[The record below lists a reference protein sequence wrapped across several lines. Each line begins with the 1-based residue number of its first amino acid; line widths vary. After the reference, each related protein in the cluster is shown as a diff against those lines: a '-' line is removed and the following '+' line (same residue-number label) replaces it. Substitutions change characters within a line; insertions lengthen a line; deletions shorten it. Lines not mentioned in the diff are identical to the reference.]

1 VSALGHYL
9 EEEGIPTVAIS
20 LIRPQTEKTKPPR
33 ALWVPFELG
42 RPFGPP
48 SDAAFQKRVILAA
61 LRLLERES
69 GPVIIEDFPEDDP
82 RERPDPGWRPPFAK
96 PDLDGASATRLAA
109 VLEDESARVEAT
121 YRRAAKERER
131 TIVGLSGLSVGEA
144 GRYMASWLRGQT
156 QTPES
161 PTPEMSAPRTLRFAV
176 DDLKAAYIEVALSGS
191 AKPSSR
197 QLGDWLWNDTAVG
210 AAIFALRS
218 MYLTSDDERLKA
230 IAGLFLVPGVRV
242 PPSG

>member
-1 VSALGHYL
+1 VSALGHYI

-20 LIRPQTEKTKPPR
+20 LIRPQTENTKPPR

-48 SDAAFQKRVILAA
+48 SDPAFQRRVVLAA
-61 LRLLERES
+61 LRLLEREG
-69 GPVIIEDFPEDDP
+69 GPVIIEDFPEEDP
-82 RERPDPGWRPPFAK
+82 RQRPDPAWRAPFAE
-96 PDLDGASATRLAA
+96 PDLDGASATRLATA
-109 VLEDESARVEAT
+109 LEYESARVET
-121 YRRAAKERER
+121 WCRRAAEERRR
-131 TIVGLSGLSVGEA
+131 TIVGLSGLSIGET
-144 GRYMASWLRGQT
+144 GRYMANWLRGT
-156 QTPES
+156 TPERPS
-161 PTPEMSAPRTLRFAV
+161 AEMSAPLTLRFAV

-191 AKPSSR
+191 AKPSSK
-197 QLGDWLWNDTAVG
+197 QLGDWLWNDTAAG

-242 PPSG
+242 PPSR

>member
-9 EEEGIPTVAIS
+9 EEEGVPTVAIS
-20 LIRPQTEKTKPPR
+20 LIRPQTEKTKPPH

-48 SDAAFQKRVILAA
+48 SDAAFQKRVILTA
-61 LRLLERES
+61 LRLLERDR
-69 GPVIIEDFPEDDP
+69 GPVIIEDFPEEDP
-82 RERPDPGWRPPFAK
+82 RERPDPAWRPPLAK
-96 PDLDGASATRLAA
+96 PDLNGASATRLAA
-109 VLEDESARVEAT
+109 ALEDESARVET
-121 YRRAAKERER
+121 LYRRAAEEPGR
-131 TIVGLSGLSVGEA
+131 TIVGLSGLSIGEA
-144 GRYMASWLRGQT
+144 GRYMASWLRGQN
-156 QTPES
+156 PES
-161 PTPEMSAPRTLRFAV
+161 PSAEMSAPLVLRFAV
-176 DDLKAAYIEVALSGS
+176 DDLKAAYIEVALSGF
-191 AKPSSR
+191 AKPSSK
-197 QLGDWLWNDTAVG
+197 QLGDWLWNDTAAG

>member
-9 EEEGIPTVAIS
+9 EEEGVPTVAIS
-20 LIRPQTEKTKPPR
+20 LIRPQTEKTNPPR

-48 SDAAFQKRVILAA
+48 SDAAFQKRVILTA
-61 LRLLERES
+61 LRLLERER
-69 GPVIIEDFPEDDP
+69 GPVIIEDFPEEDP
-82 RERPDPGWRPPFAK
+82 RERPDPVWRPPLAK
-96 PDLDGASATRLAA
+96 PDLNGASATRLAA
-109 VLEDESARVEAT
+109 ELEDESARVET
-121 YRRAAKERER
+121 LYRRAAEEPGR
-131 TIVGLSGLSVGEA
+131 TIVGLSGLSIGEA
-144 GRYMASWLRGQT
+144 GRYMASWLRGQN
-156 QTPES
+156 PES
-161 PTPEMSAPRTLRFAV
+161 PSAEMSAPLVLRFAV
-176 DDLKAAYIEVALSGS
+176 DDLKAAYIEVALSGF
-191 AKPSSR
+191 AKPSSK
-197 QLGDWLWNDTAVG
+197 QLGDWLWNDTAAG

>member
-20 LIRPQTEKTKPPR
+20 LIRAQTENTKPPR

-48 SDAAFQKRVILAA
+48 SDPAFQKRVIVAA
-61 LRLLERES
+61 LRLLEREL

-82 RERPDPGWRPPFAK
+82 RERPDPAWRAPFAK
-96 PDLDGASATRLAA
+96 PDLDGGSATRLAA
-109 VLEDESARVEAT
+109 ALEDESARVET
-121 YRRAAKERER
+121 LYRRAAKERER
-131 TIVGLSGLSVGEA
+131 TIVGLSGLSAGEA
-144 GRYMASWLRGQT
+144 GRYMASWLQGQT
-156 QTPES
+156 PHS
-161 PTPEMSAPRTLRFAV
+161 PSAEMSAPLALRFAV

-191 AKPSSR
+191 PKPSSK
-197 QLGDWLWNDTAVG
+197 QLGDWLWNDTAAG
-210 AAIFALRS
+210 AAIFALRG

>member
-1 VSALGHYL
+1 MSALGHYL
-9 EEEGIPTVAIS
+9 EEDGIPTVAIS
-20 LIRPQTEKTKPPR
+20 LIRAQTENIKPPR

-48 SDAAFQKRVILAA
+48 SDAAFQKRVILTA
-61 LRLLERES
+61 LRLLERER
-69 GPVIIEDFPEDDP
+69 GPVVIEDFPEDDP
-82 RERPDPGWRPPFAK
+82 RERPDPAWRPPFAK
-96 PDLDGASATRLAA
+96 PDLDGVSAMKLAA
-109 VLEDESARVEAT
+109 ALEDESEQVEAA
-121 YRRAAKERER
+121 YRRAAAERER
-131 TIVGLSGLSVGEA
+131 TVVGLSGLSIGEA

-156 QTPES
+156 PES
-161 PTPEMSAPRTLRFAV
+161 PSSEMSAPLTLRFAV

-191 AKPSSR
+191 ARPSSK
-197 QLGDWLWNDTAVG
+197 QLGDWLWNDTVAG

-230 IAGLFLVPGVRV
+230 IAGLFLVPGVRI

>member
-20 LIRPQTEKTKPPR
+20 LIRPQTENTKPPR

-48 SDAAFQKRVILAA
+48 SDAAFQKRVMLAA
-61 LRLLERES
+61 LRLLERER
-69 GPVIIEDFPEDDP
+69 GPVIIEDFPEEDP
-82 RERPDPGWRPPFAK
+82 RERPDPAWRPPFGK
-96 PDLDGASATRLAA
+96 PDLNGASAMRLAA
-109 VLEDESARVEAT
+109 VLEDESARVET
-121 YRRAAKERER
+121 LYRRAAEERGR
-131 TIVGLSGLSVGEA
+131 TIVGLSGLSIGEA
-144 GRYMASWLRGQT
+144 GRYMAGWLRGQN
-156 QTPES
+156 PES
-161 PTPEMSAPRTLRFAV
+161 PSVEMSAPLVLRFAV
-176 DDLKAAYIEVALSGS
+176 DDLKAAYIEVALSGF
-191 AKPSSR
+191 AKPSSK
-197 QLGDWLWNDTAVG
+197 QLGDWLWNDTAAG

-242 PPSG
+242 PASR